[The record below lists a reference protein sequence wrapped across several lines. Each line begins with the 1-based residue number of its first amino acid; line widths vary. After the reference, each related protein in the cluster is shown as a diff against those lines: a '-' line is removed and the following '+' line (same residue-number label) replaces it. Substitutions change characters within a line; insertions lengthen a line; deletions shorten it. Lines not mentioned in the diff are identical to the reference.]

1 MSGPIRLEPVTP
13 ENWRTWLEVSEEQRA
28 WVADRTTL
36 LARAYA
42 YRSLRS
48 EAFFLLHG
56 QTPVGMALYY
66 DSPELA
72 AYIFSQLFIDA
83 RWQRRGFGRAA
94 ACALLER
101 MAADGQYDRVL
112 LCYVDGDEA
121 ARRLYASLGFVP
133 TGEQDEDEIMM
144 EKCLR

>member
-1 MSGPIRLEPVTP
+1 MSGLIRLEPVTP

-48 EAFFLLHG
+48 EAFFLLNG
-56 QTPVGMALYY
+56 KTPVGMALYY

-101 MAADGQYDRVL
+101 MSADGRYDRVL

-121 ARRLYASLGFVP
+121 ARRLYASLDFVP
-133 TGEQDEDEIMM
+133 TGERDEDEIMM
-144 EKCLR
+144 EERLR